1 MSRFLVLLVMLVA
14 SPAAK
19 GVAGEHPL
27 RSTRTLGTGGDA
39 ILYSVSGISVDR
51 RSNVYV
57 TDLLDYSVKKFDK
70 SGACVGKV
78 GRRGTGPGE
87 FRSPALSLVIGGRL
101 VVLQME
107 DPRIQVFDTGLV
119 YRGGFIV
126 PWGMPVDI
134 TPGWP
139 RGMAIALYSDS
150 SRGMVLRYEGSE
162 GGPPRRILL
171 EPTGKGHPL
180 YSASRIAVCRDG
192 TLVVAYLFRN
202 RVELYSREGRFRRW
216 FSVGGM
222 VHGEEDDDDRG
233 VPEKTYFR
241 KVLLDDAGNILLLG
255 GNQAPHPGR
264 DIFVCKRDGSCIR
277 TFVLPSR
284 SRVVAAGEKNTLYA
298 TDEAGTRVE
307 KYILR

>member
-1 MSRFLVLLVMLVA
+1 M
-14 SPAAK
+14 
-19 GVAGEHPL
+19 
-27 RSTRTLGTGGDA
+27 
-39 ILYSVSGISVDR
+39 LYSVSGISVDR

-57 TDLLDYSVKKFDK
+57 TDLLDYSVKKFDH

-107 DPRIQVFDTGLV
+107 DPRVQVFDTGLV
-119 YRGGFIV
+119 FRGGFIV

-134 TPGWP
+134 APGWP

-150 SRGMVLRYEGSE
+150 SRAMVLRYGGPE
-162 GGPPRRILL
+162 GGTPRRLLL
-171 EPTGKGHPL
+171 EPTGKRHPL
-180 YSASRIAVCRDG
+180 YAASRIAVCRDG
-192 TLVVAYLFRN
+192 TLVVAYLFMN
-202 RVELYSREGRFRRW
+202 RVELYGREGGLRRR

-222 VHGEEDDDDRG
+222 ASGEEDDDRQ

-241 KVLLDDAGNILLLG
+241 KVLLDAGGNVLLLG

-264 DIFVCKRDGSCIR
+264 DIFVCRRDGSCIR
-277 TFVLPSR
+277 TFVLPHR
-284 SRVVAAGEKNTLYA
+284 SRVIASGEGNTIYA

-307 KYILR
+307 RYTLR